1 MEYIIKL
8 ENFEGPFDLLLELIK
23 KREMDI
29 YDLHI
34 SQITKDFMD
43 SLQEMKNKN
52 IDITS
57 DFMEMAS
64 TLLSIKAKMLIP
76 VEVAKDDPR
85 NELVKQLLEYQDY
98 KDTVEQL
105 KILREF
111 EQKYYKRQKKEVVKK
126 EKNGSIQDI
135 INSYKNIFTKK
146 FKVGKNKPF
155 DALAEEL
162 TKFKFTIEDRME
174 HLKSLIDDD
183 NRIDVDEYFSNIDSK
198 EEMVVTFGALLELVK
213 MQYIDITIDN
223 ADKVYIIRKGEESN
237 G

>member
-43 SLQEMKNKN
+43 SLEEMKNKN
-52 IDITS
+52 IDVTS

-85 NELVKQLLEYQDY
+85 SELVKQLLEYQEY

-111 EQKYYKRQKKEVVKK
+111 EQKFYKRQKKEVVKK

-135 INSYKNIFTKK
+135 INSYKNIFAKK

-174 HLKSLIDDD
+174 HLKSIIESDGK
-183 NRIDVDEYFSNIDSK
+183 IDVESYFTNVESK

-213 MQYIDITIDN
+213 MQFIDITIED
-223 ADKVYIIRKGEESN
+223 DEKVFIIRKGEEIH